1 MHVFAL
7 PGRQGNWRR
16 RQRRSGR
23 RGGFTLVELLV
34 VIGIIAVL
42 IGLLLPAIRKARRS
56 AMVLASPIVY
66 TGNDSAVHLTDASGR
81 SDIVLSKFAVSNCP
95 VCHSPPVW
103 APSGQMIG
111 LTKPGNS
118 TGEYLATLQEPVSGR
133 TTTWTNVSENFIGWL
148 DSTRYLQSNG
158 PWNPAIV
165 RVDDGVQQQSL
176 DNHAFQFEFIAPAP
190 VQSPG
195 PYIGTLY
202 DPAKVADV
210 ITFFRADLS
219 PGRSVWT
226 ERRGGGGGGGGRGS
240 TPQSQVSPRV
250 DPMAEFVGW
259 TIFRNGRPYLAFKHC
274 KDHSSQP
281 PNLLGSQYAAAY
293 FCDWTEAGDVL
304 ANVKDSMGKWRLVI
318 LDRQGDLKSELGTD
332 PAPAE
337 GAVAS
342 WRKYEHR

>member
-1 MHVFAL
+1 MHVS
-7 PGRQGNWRR
+7 GRPKRQEIL
-16 RQRRSGR
+16 RQRRR
-23 RGGFTLVELLV
+23 RRGFTLVELLV
-34 VIGIIAVL
+34 VIGVIAIL

-81 SDIVLSKFAVSNCP
+81 SDIVLARFAVSNCP

-111 LTKPGNS
+111 LTTPGRFS
-118 TGEYLATLQEPVSGR
+118 GEYLATLQEPVSGR
-133 TTTWTNVSENFIGWL
+133 TTTWTSMSENFIGWL
-148 DSTRYLQSNG
+148 DSSRYLQSNG

-165 RVDDGVQQQSL
+165 RAEDGVQQTINNQL
-176 DNHAFQFEFIAPAP
+176 YQFEFICPAP

-195 PYIGTLY
+195 PFIGMLY
-202 DPAKVADV
+202 DQTKSADV

-219 PGRSVWT
+219 PGRTVWL
-226 ERRGGGGGGGGRGS
+226 ERRGGGGNGS

-250 DPMAEFVGW
+250 DPMGEFVGW
-259 TIFRNGRPYLAFKHC
+259 TIFRNRRPYLAFKHC
-274 KDHSSQP
+274 KDPSTIP
-281 PNLLGSQYAAAY
+281 PNLLGDQYAGAY
-293 FCDWTEAGDVL
+293 FCDWTEGGDVL
-304 ANVKDSMGKWRLVI
+304 ANVKGSDGKWRLVI

-332 PAPAE
+332 PPPAE

>member
-7 PGRQGNWRR
+7 RQRNWRR
-16 RQRRSGR
+16 P
-23 RGGFTLVELLV
+23 GFTLVELLV

-42 IGLLLPAIRKARRS
+42 IGLLLPVITKARRS
-56 AMVLASPIVY
+56 AVVLASPIVY
-66 TGNDSAVHLTDASGR
+66 TGSDSAVHLTDASGK
-81 SDIVLSKFAVSNCP
+81 SDIVLTKFAVSNCP

-111 LTKPGNS
+111 LTKPGKY
-118 TGEYLATLQEPVSGR
+118 TGDYLATLQEPVSGR
-133 TTTWTNVSENFIGWL
+133 TTTWTTVSENFIGWL
-148 DSTRYLQSNG
+148 DSSRYLQSNG

-165 RVDDGVQQQSL
+165 RADDGVQQTINNQVY
-176 DNHAFQFEFIAPAP
+176 QFEFVSPAP

-195 PYIGTLY
+195 PYIGVMY
-202 DPAKVADV
+202 DQTKRADV
-210 ITFFRADLS
+210 VTFFRADLT
-219 PGRSVWT
+219 PGRTVWL
-226 ERRGGGGGGGGRGS
+226 EQRGGGGSGS

-250 DPMAEFVGW
+250 DPMGEFVGW
-259 TIFRNGRPYLAFKHC
+259 TIFRSGRPYLAFKHC
-274 KDHSSQP
+274 KDSSLQQ
-281 PNLLGSQYAAAY
+281 PNLLGGQYAGAY
-293 FCDWTEAGDVL
+293 FCDWTEGGDVL
-304 ANVKDSMGKWRLVI
+304 ANVKGSNGKWRLVI